1 MELPAIVLNFKA
13 YPESRGENALELSL
27 AAKRLA
33 DENKKTVVVC
43 PPQIDLGAV
52 ASRFA
57 SSRHFSVFGQHV
69 DANVDGAYTGSI
81 SAEALLAAGCKGSL
95 LNHSEKKIGLEAV
108 GKTIKRAKE
117 AGLYLIVCA
126 DSVAEAKA
134 IARFSPP
141 CIAVEPP
148 ELIGTGISV
157 STAKP
162 GIVTDS
168 VKEIKKIDG
177 SIAVLVGAGVS
188 NAADVRKSIELGAE
202 GVLLASAFVKAKNPG
217 KLLEGMLGALG

>member
-1 MELPAIVLNFKA
+1 MQFPAIVLNFKA
-13 YPESRGENALELSL
+13 YPESGGENALKLSL

-43 PPQIDLGAV
+43 PPNVDVGAV

-57 SSRHFSVFGQHV
+57 SSPYFSVFGQHV
-69 DANVDGAYTGSI
+69 DSCKPGAFTGSI
-81 SAEALLAAGCKGSL
+81 PAEALLAAGCKGSL

-108 GKTIKRAKE
+108 GKAVARAKE

-126 DSVAEAKA
+126 DSVDEAKK
-134 IARFSPP
+134 IAAFHPP

-148 ELIGTGISV
+148 ELIGSGISV

-162 GIVTDS
+162 EIVVES
-168 VKEIKKIDG
+168 VREIKRIDK

-188 NAADVRKSIELGAE
+188 NAADVKKSIELGAQ

-217 KLLEGMLGALG
+217 RLLGEMLAVL

>member
-1 MELPAIVLNFKA
+1 MNLPAIVLNYKA
-13 YPESRGENALELSL
+13 YAESRGERAVKLSL

-43 PPQIDLGAV
+43 PPQLDLASV
-52 ASRFA
+52 AGRLA
-57 SSRHFSVFGQHV
+57 SSSYFSVFGQHV
-69 DANVDGAYTGSI
+69 DANPEGAHTGGI
-81 SAEALLAAGCKGSL
+81 TAEALLAAGCKGSL

-108 GKTIKRAKE
+108 GKTIKRSKE

-134 IARFSPP
+134 IAKFSPP

-162 GIVTDS
+162 EIVARS
-168 VKEIKKIDG
+168 VKEIKRID
-177 SIAVLVGAGVS
+177 SDVAVLVGAGVS
-188 NAADVRKSIELGAE
+188 NAADVKKSVELGAE
-202 GVLLASAFVKAKNPG
+202 GVLLASAFVKAKNPER
-217 KLLEGMLGALG
+217 LLAEMLVEL